1 MTILRSFLSTT
12 RLFNKVYT
20 LKLKNYSTNEI
31 PRKFSLVSKFGIF
44 IGFVSL
50 PVAGFVIYDRF
61 AGLPLEFQNLNFPL
75 PARFYIRR
83 ALCPANSIQETARF
97 LDLAMQKVLLA
108 GIGSASP
115 ESTALVL
122 YLSRLYLETEGGAHI
137 SDLEAAHYA
146 LTFKPHVGEAV
157 KEELARIEL
166 SFKVAE
172 RLCQFYST
180 EGHESS
186 EKCQF
191 YANKSIELIQ
201 NGPNYLKSKF
211 DNLPLKSKFQKYQ
224 K

>member
-1 MTILRSFLSTT
+1 MTILRRFLSTT
-12 RLFNKVYT
+12 FNKVSRA
-20 LKLKNYSTNEI
+20 KLNYSTNEKI
-31 PRKFSLVSKFGIF
+31 PKKLTLVSKFGIL
-44 IGFVSL
+44 IGVASL

-61 AGLPLEFQNLNFPL
+61 AGLPLELQNLNFPL

-83 ALCPANSIQETARF
+83 ALCPANSIQDTARF

-122 YLSRLYLETEGGAHI
+122 YLARLYLETEGDAHI

-180 EGHESS
+180 AGHENS

-191 YANKSIELIQ
+191 YAKKSIELME
-201 NGPNYLKSKF
+201 NGPNYLKTKF
-211 DNLPLKSKFQKYQ
+211 ENHPLKHKLQQYY
-224 K
+224 